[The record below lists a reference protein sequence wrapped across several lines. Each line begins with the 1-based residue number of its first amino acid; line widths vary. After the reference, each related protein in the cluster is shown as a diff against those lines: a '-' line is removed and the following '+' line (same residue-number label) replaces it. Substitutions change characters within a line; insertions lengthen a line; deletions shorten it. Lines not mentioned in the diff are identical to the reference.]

1 MRIASWNVNSIKAR
15 LDIVTG
21 WLANDPCDVL
31 LIQET
36 KSQDVN
42 FPIDAFQAM
51 GWHVAFYGQKSY
63 YGVAIASR
71 FPIEDV
77 VMGLKGDVEDEQAR
91 YMEATING
99 FRVATIYLPN
109 GNPAP
114 GPKFDYKL
122 GCMAR
127 L

>member
-51 GWHVAFYGQKSY
+51 DWDVVFHGQKS
-63 YGVAIASR
+63 
-71 FPIEDV
+71 
-77 VMGLKGDVEDEQAR
+77 
-91 YMEATING
+91 
-99 FRVATIYLPN
+99 
-109 GNPAP
+109 
-114 GPKFDYKL
+114 
-122 GCMAR
+122 
-127 L
+127 

>member
-21 WLANDPCDVL
+21 WLASDPCDVL

-36 KSQDVN
+36 ISQDVN
-42 FPIDAFQAM
+42 FPIDAFKAM

-63 YGVAIASR
+63 NGVAIASR

-77 VMGLKGDVEDEQAR
+77 VMGLGGDSEDEQAR
-91 YMEATING
+91 YMEATISG
-99 FRVATIYLPN
+99 FRVATI
-109 GNPAP
+109 
-114 GPKFDYKL
+114 
-122 GCMAR
+122 
-127 L
+127 